1 MILNKR
7 NLEENFIN
15 HSYSAFFFFK
25 TWTNLKLIK
34 NKRAE
39 KKRERER
46 KKVKKEKRTDQLH
59 QN

>member
-46 KKVKKEKRTDQLH
+46 KWKRKSERISCIKI
-59 QN
+59 